1 MRRINRCRKKNNHQ
15 KKLTSSFHLLHSY
28 DHDCWIVRKVISF
41 LRTSVA
47 TIERVSSQLHLEPR
61 CYSTV
66 HLLRKIRRIKAA
78 FSAYSTFLLTE
89 EGKNAKIC
97 FQNFVLE
104 KVRADW
110 NWRGLNLSNSNRS
123 MFARNDLLVLK
134 ENEIT
139 FRTMLLLNSLLP
151 PSLRYHIYIV
161 FFIEIIPNLLY
172 GENIRRERTKSLLS
186 YSFLT
191 RQRNLT
197 L

>member
-1 MRRINRCRKKNNHQ
+1 
-15 KKLTSSFHLLHSY
+15 
-28 DHDCWIVRKVISF
+28 
-41 LRTSVA
+41 
-47 TIERVSSQLHLEPR
+47 
-61 CYSTV
+61 
-66 HLLRKIRRIKAA
+66 
-78 FSAYSTFLLTE
+78 
-89 EGKNAKIC
+89 
-97 FQNFVLE
+97 
-104 KVRADW
+104 
-110 NWRGLNLSNSNRS
+110 

-139 FRTMLLLNSLLP
+139 FRTMLLLNSLLS